1 MRKVKNGSSGLA
13 GRNERSDAGAVLTRF
28 TLVALRDFAG
38 ARLTVGL
45 FAAALALLAGFLA
58 AGM

>member
-13 GRNERSDAGAVLTRF
+13 GRNERTGAGAVLTRF

-45 FAAALALLAGFLA
+45 LAAALALLAGFFA